1 MPTSVMPGKD
11 PRDVPAA
18 YQACTTCGEVFQGA
32 HTCSAPAAAVS
43 SLPTTSVGIMPGAL
57 MQATLRTGLG
67 TRQEI
72 ELELDG
78 IAMAMRAFAL
88 KQPDQVMREVAAYSA
103 RLTELTVLLHRVEST
118 DRQYTRVR
126 TQQVEKFLAELD
138 RQFKISSRLVE
149 VMRQDLELMR

>member
-1 MPTSVMPGKD
+1 MPTSVMPGKG

-18 YQACTTCGEVFQGA
+18 VLACTTCGSIVTGGDG
-32 HTCSAPAAAVS
+32 HTCPAPAQQLA
-43 SLPTTSVGIMPGAL
+43 TSVVAMPGAL
-57 MQATLRTGLG
+57 MQASLRTGLG

-103 RLTELTVLLHRVEST
+103 RLTELTVLLHRVESQ